1 MKQSI
6 VYPGLTIVP
15 HGNILINPVL
25 WTTQAQLAKKL
36 KLGRNVINNRVSRY
50 LKNGSIPDI
59 YIDALD
65 LRLIPNV
72 NNINELRDWQKK
84 Q

>member
-1 MKQSI
+1 MEISRL
-6 VYPGLTIVP
+6 GLVQRKGSSVVHIDTR
-15 HGNILINPVL
+15 L
-25 WTTQAQLAKKL
+25 WTTQARLAKKL
-36 KLGRNVINNRVSRY
+36 KLGRNVVSNRVSRY

-59 YIDALD
+59 YIAALD

-72 NNINELRDWQKK
+72 KNINELRDWQKK

>member
-1 MKQSI
+1 MKKTINEPGAI
-6 VYPGLTIVP
+6 VNDNKV
-15 HGNILINPVL
+15 ILNTDL

-36 KLGRNVINNRVSRY
+36 KLGRNVINNRVRRY

-59 YIDALD
+59 YISSLD